1 MKQKLNQK
9 QSLKLSLTPHLKKQI
24 ELLSNSNEESKKELL
39 VLVKKYLD
47 KKEKPVR
54 YFQDLI
60 DINKYSSFINSE
72 IFLEKK
78 TFENSQNSDLQDELL
93 EQLNLSNLKEYQ
105 ILIGHYLIDYID
117 SEGRLSFEVDYSDI
131 EDLVKETYSLSISK
145 KEINQVLGKIQK
157 FDPVGCGYS
166 SLEESLLIQSEELYE
181 DVINKKRVKNLIK
194 EIGKNT
200 IKYENLDQEDK
211 KLLSRLNFL
220 PSYNNLVK
228 EESYIRPDLVVKKQ
242 NENFVVVL
250 NDKFLNETLYQ
261 MIANKINDLKK
272 DTDVGMEEK
281 NIVVGLKKR
290 EESLVEVGKVI
301 ISHQIEYIKGK
312 GPLVPLGLSDI
323 ADECNLSKSTISRIV
338 SSKLIEINNKI
349 TPLSE
354 FLQRKINSK
363 SKIGADTTA
372 KQLEEKIMKIITD
385 EDPNLP
391 LSDEKIRN
399 KLSQEYEI
407 EVARRTVAKYR
418 SVLNISTSKRRKI

>member
-1 MKQKLNQK
+1 
-9 QSLKLSLTPHLKKQI
+9 
-24 ELLSNSNEESKKELL
+24 
-39 VLVKKYLD
+39 
-47 KKEKPVR
+47 
-54 YFQDLI
+54 
-60 DINKYSSFINSE
+60 
-72 IFLEKK
+72 
-78 TFENSQNSDLQDELL
+78 
-93 EQLNLSNLKEYQ
+93 LSNLKEYQ

-166 SLEESLLIQSEELYE
+166 SLEESLLIQAEELFE

-211 KLLSRLNFL
+211 KLLGRLNFL

-228 EESYIRPDLVVKKQ
+228 EETYVRPDLVVKKQ

-272 DTDVGMEEK
+272 DTDLGIEEK

-301 ISHQIEYIKGK
+301 INHQIEYIKGK

-323 ADECNLSKSTISRIV
+323 ADECNLSKS
-338 SSKLIEINNKI
+338 L
-349 TPLSE
+349 
-354 FLQRKINSK
+354 FL
-363 SKIGADTTA
+363 G
-372 KQLEEKIMKIITD
+372 
-385 EDPNLP
+385 
-391 LSDEKIRN
+391 
-399 KLSQEYEI
+399 
-407 EVARRTVAKYR
+407 
-418 SVLNISTSKRRKI
+418 